1 MNDRIEAI
9 LKTLPDHPGV
19 YLMKDKDGEII
30 YVGKAISL
38 KNRVRQYFHSHK
50 NHSSK
55 VIAMVRKIEDIQY
68 ILVDSEMEALILE
81 CNLIKKYRPHYNILM
96 KDDKQYPYMR
106 IDFSDPFAR
115 VEVVRKVEN
124 DGAKY
129 YGPFL
134 SAVALTDVLDA
145 VAKNFPLRTCKKD
158 IAKARARHE
167 RPCLNYQIGRCSAP
181 CAGKISEEEYGVLLE
196 QVSSFLQ
203 GKYETLLKE
212 LKAEMEKCAERMEY
226 EQAAIWRDR
235 IRNVERVIQRQK
247 AAETNLSER
256 DVLAIKRLE
265 GDVMVQCFGVR
276 DGKLSQSRQFLWED
290 VDQETD
296 AEILLAF
303 VKQYYERQTHI
314 PREILLPFT
323 LEEQELV
330 QQYLSGLRGHKVQ
343 LLVPQRGEKKHLV
356 ELAEQ
361 NAAEGLEKRKLRRE
375 HQYMRHEGAVKLLAE
390 ELGLSRMPH
399 RMECFDISHTQGVDN
414 VASMVVCIDGKPAR
428 KEYRRFKTK
437 TVEGADDFKSMNEV
451 VKRRLLRSME
461 PDEVSQKA
469 FGNLPDLMVID
480 GGRGQLNAALRAMDE
495 VGLHIPTIGLAKQLE
510 EVYVPER
517 DETVMLDRK
526 SPALHVLQRIR
537 DEAHRF
543 AVTYHRSLRASHE
556 LTSALDEIPGIGP
569 KRRRQLLMQYKT
581 IDQIKQASLEELLA
595 VEGMNH
601 ASAEAVYTWAH
612 KDGQTTDGHSIMNKN
627 AAQQAQR

>member
-1 MNDRIEAI
+1 M
-9 LKTLPDHPGV
+9 
-19 YLMKDKDGEII
+19 
-30 YVGKAISL
+30 
-38 KNRVRQYFHSHK
+38 
-50 NHSSK
+50 
-55 VIAMVRKIEDIQY
+55 
-68 ILVDSEMEALILE
+68 
-81 CNLIKKYRPHYNILM
+81 
-96 KDDKQYPYMR
+96 
-106 IDFSDPFAR
+106 
-115 VEVVRKVEN
+115 
-124 DGAKY
+124 
-129 YGPFL
+129 
-134 SAVALTDVLDA
+134 
-145 VAKNFPLRTCKKD
+145 
-158 IAKARARHE
+158 
-167 RPCLNYQIGRCSAP
+167 
-181 CAGKISEEEYGVLLE
+181 LLE
-196 QVSSFLQ
+196 QVSAFLQ
-203 GKYETLLKE
+203 GKYDTLLKE

-265 GDVMVQCFGVR
+265 GDAMVQCFGVR

-461 PDEVSQKA
+461 PDEASQKA

-543 AVTYHRSLRASHE
+543 AITYHRSLRASHE

-581 IDQIKQASLEELLA
+581 IDQIKQASLEDLLA

>member
-196 QVSSFLQ
+196 QVSAFLQ
-203 GKYETLLKE
+203 GKYDTLLKE
-212 LKAEMEKCAERMEY
+212 LKAEMEKCAEQMEY

-265 GDVMVQCFGVR
+265 GDAMVQCFGVR
-276 DGKLSQSRQFLWED
+276 DGRMD
-290 VDQETD
+290 T
-296 AEILLAF
+296 
-303 VKQYYERQTHI
+303 
-314 PREILLPFT
+314 PR
-323 LEEQELV
+323 
-330 QQYLSGLRGHKVQ
+330 
-343 LLVPQRGEKKHLV
+343 
-356 ELAEQ
+356 
-361 NAAEGLEKRKLRRE
+361 
-375 HQYMRHEGAVKLLAE
+375 
-390 ELGLSRMPH
+390 
-399 RMECFDISHTQGVDN
+399 
-414 VASMVVCIDGKPAR
+414 
-428 KEYRRFKTK
+428 
-437 TVEGADDFKSMNEV
+437 
-451 VKRRLLRSME
+451 
-461 PDEVSQKA
+461 
-469 FGNLPDLMVID
+469 
-480 GGRGQLNAALRAMDE
+480 
-495 VGLHIPTIGLAKQLE
+495 
-510 EVYVPER
+510 
-517 DETVMLDRK
+517 
-526 SPALHVLQRIR
+526 
-537 DEAHRF
+537 
-543 AVTYHRSLRASHE
+543 
-556 LTSALDEIPGIGP
+556 PG
-569 KRRRQLLMQYKT
+569 
-581 IDQIKQASLEELLA
+581 
-595 VEGMNH
+595 
-601 ASAEAVYTWAH
+601 
-612 KDGQTTDGHSIMNKN
+612 
-627 AAQQAQR
+627 

>member
-1 MNDRIEAI
+1 
-9 LKTLPDHPGV
+9 
-19 YLMKDKDGEII
+19 
-30 YVGKAISL
+30 
-38 KNRVRQYFHSHK
+38 
-50 NHSSK
+50 
-55 VIAMVRKIEDIQY
+55 MVRKIEDIQY

-196 QVSSFLQ
+196 QVSAFLQ
-203 GKYETLLKE
+203 GKYDTLLKE

-265 GDVMVQCFGVR
+265 GDAMVQCFGVR

-461 PDEVSQKA
+461 PDEASQKA

-543 AVTYHRSLRASHE
+543 AITYHRSLRASHE

-581 IDQIKQASLEELLA
+581 IDQIKQASLEDLLA